1 MWAPKSWLQSNCY
14 PVLPSQHETQMFFGI
29 KNTLGSKLTHQSTF
43 LYNIKSTIRT
53 LVAWLSMATSRPC
66 IQLSKY
72 VYQYIFQIQGLTKCI
87 TNNKIHDRS
96 RIYMAHEFSFGFA
109 TRASEIKTKHHNR
122 QRLVLGPDTIKC
134 IHLT

>member
-14 PVLPSQHETQMFFGI
+14 PVLPSQHETQMVFGI

-96 RIYMAHEFSFGFA
+96 RIYMAQL
-109 TRASEIKTKHHNR
+109 T
-122 QRLVLGPDTIKC
+122 LVLPLE
-134 IHLT
+134 HLRSKLNTTTDRGLFWDQTLLNVSILHK